1 VFWGA
6 LGAVKDLF
14 DGTKDVQQKQQQ
26 QQQQQQQQKQQPAPP
41 PATIAT
47 HLDHHAAASLYL
59 RIPDAAAGNKHL
71 DLVTL
76 NP

>member
-14 DGTKDVQQKQQQ
+14 DGTKDVQQ
-26 QQQQQQQQKQQPAPP
+26 QQQQQQQKQQPAMP

-59 RIPDAAAGNKHL
+59 RIPDAAAGNKQL

>member
-14 DGTKDVQQKQQQ
+14 DGTKDVQQ
-26 QQQQQQQQKQQPAPP
+26 QQQKQHAAPP

-59 RIPDAAAGNKHL
+59 RIPDAAAGNKQL